1 MSNPQNPA
9 DGQHVV
15 IQNGQR
21 ATKTMSQEEA
31 QQEAQRLNRISE
43 SQGQQV
49 PEEKRAQVKQNICG

>member
-1 MSNPQNPA
+1 M
-9 DGQHVV
+9 V

-31 QQEAQRLNRISE
+31 QREAQRLNRISE

-49 PEEKRAQVKQNICG
+49 PEEKRAQVKQNLCG

>member
-31 QQEAQRLNRISE
+31 QREAQRLNRISE

-49 PEEKRAQVKQNICG
+49 PEEKRAQVKQNLCG